1 MKRILLSFLA
11 IFFFSI
17 QEDVEAKVMWD
28 GAEVVEGQNGKMT
41 FKKDVKVY
49 KQLPNG
55 QYESMVVKRN
65 NYFRVYKIE
74 NPYNNLTYYWMSS
87 GYRVQATDLVIFKAV
102 PYEIKN
108 QVMTDYY
115 YYVSNPNGAEFR
127 TRRSDTLGT
136 VAQKAEHGYSFF
148 GPAVNNGYIT
158 QSFTEIIDC
167 YEEECQPEQKT
178 TNGFINA
185 KNVKQ
190 AEKTAAPYKADTYL
204 VLTKDARL
212 YSNPITKEYQKDYS
226 FSSTYLDTQ
235 TVTVLP
241 KGTVVQTSGKL
252 VAGLL
257 QLGSAPYLYQTNYI
271 DLKNV
276 APLPKPT
283 TQYLQYAQ
291 DISHNWSYVS
301 IAGINYR
308 YVARNEAVQVY
319 ASNGI
324 KSFISY
330 KGWYGFVPSRALS
343 TKKANVPSITGTI
356 APKSDLTFIYRN
368 LSLPT
373 YPHIPVEDI
382 LTSTD
387 GKTWLLEDGNGF
399 VYEETDSHF
408 RFKHQHASNGYIS
421 NYPGYGW
428 YSLQKPIREGDKI
441 DSHGKVLT
449 IFDSFTTPAGTFKNV
464 FYTDMGYYIAP
475 GYGVIQFWDK
485 AYVTEIK

>member
-28 GAEVVEGQNGKMT
+28 GGEIVEGQNGKMT

-74 NPYNNLTYYWMSS
+74 YSYPKTYYWMSS
-87 GYRVQATDLVIFKAV
+87 GYRVQATDLVIFKEV
-102 PYEIKN
+102 PYDIQK

-226 FSSTYLDTQ
+226 FSSTYFDTQ
-235 TVTVLP
+235 TVSVLP

-252 VAGLL
+252 VAGQL
-257 QLGSAPYLYQTNYI
+257 QVGDSPYYFQSAYI

-283 TQYLQYAQ
+283 TRYLQYSQ
-291 DISHNWSYVS
+291 DISHANTGWDYVS
-301 IAGINYR
+301 IAGLGAR
-308 YVARNEAVQVY
+308 HVARNEAVQVY

-330 KGWYGFVPSRALS
+330 KGWYGFVPSKALS
-343 TKKANVPSITGTI
+343 NKKANVPSITGTI
-356 APKSDLTFIYRN
+356 APKSDLTVTYHN
-368 LSLPT
+368 LHFTSSMDQPT
-373 YPHIPVEDI
+373 V
-382 LTSTD
+382 LTSND
-387 GKTWLLEDGNGF
+387 GKSWLAEDGNGF
-399 VYEETDSHF
+399 FYEETENYF
-408 RFKHQHASNGYIS
+408 RFKHHITHPGYTS
-421 NYPGYGW
+421 DYGW

-449 IFDSFTTPAGTFKNV
+449 IFDTYTTPAGTFKNV
-464 FYTDMGYYIAP
+464 FLTNMGYYIAP
-475 GYGVIQFWDK
+475 GYGVIQFWDN
-485 AYVTEIK
+485 AYATEIK